1 MGAGTRRRAGN
12 AVFCV
17 VLLGLTL
24 GALGHVAVHAM
35 KVEVALLL
43 FKEQALHDEMQAQ
56 QRHLRNEIRQLK
68 DPRRLVYVAQTKL
81 GMTPRMVGIRV
92 VKPRAGLPGAANG
105 AAAAPSAPATTQG
118 GP

>member
-12 AVFCV
+12 ALFCV

-43 FKEQALHDEMQAQ
+43 FKEQALHDELQAQ

-81 GMTPRMVGIRV
+81 GMTPRMVGIQV
-92 VKPRAGLPGAANG
+92 VKPRAADP
-105 AAAAPSAPATTQG
+105 AAPAAPGEAG
-118 GP
+118 R